1 MTTTSTADEPRR
13 YPGRLFIAL
22 GFALAALGIA
32 AYAVQIAADHLKTP
46 WYLPISGILGAA
58 CAAIALWQAR
68 SVWRVLALILLLL
81 VAGLEGAFLFAIRLP
96 PYTGTQ
102 LAAGKPFP
110 AFATSSSDGTSFTQ
124 RDLEGDRDTVMVF
137 FRGRW

>member
-1 MTTTSTADEPRR
+1 MATTSTAEPRR

-22 GFALAALGIA
+22 GFVLTALGIA
-32 AYAVQIAADHLKTP
+32 AYVVQIAAEHLKTP
-46 WYLPISGILGAA
+46 WYLPISGVLGAV

-68 SVWRVLALILLLL
+68 SVWRVLALILLVLI
-81 VAGLEGAFLFAIRLP
+81 AGFEGTFLFATRLP

-110 AFATSSSDGTSFTQ
+110 AFVTSSSEGTSFTQ
-124 RDLEGDRDTVMVF
+124 SDLEGDQDTVMVF

>member
-1 MTTTSTADEPRR
+1 MTTTSTAEPRR

-22 GFALAALGIA
+22 GFALTALGIV
-32 AYAVQIAADHLKTP
+32 AYVVQIAAEHLKMP
-46 WYLPISGILGAA
+46 WYLPISGILGAV

-68 SVWRVLALILLLL
+68 SVWRVLALILLVL

-96 PYTGTQ
+96 PYTGTRV
-102 LAAGKPFP
+102 AAGKPFP
-110 AFATSSSDGTSFTQ
+110 AFATSSSEGTSFTQ
-124 RDLEGDRDTVMVF
+124 SDLEGDRDTVMVF